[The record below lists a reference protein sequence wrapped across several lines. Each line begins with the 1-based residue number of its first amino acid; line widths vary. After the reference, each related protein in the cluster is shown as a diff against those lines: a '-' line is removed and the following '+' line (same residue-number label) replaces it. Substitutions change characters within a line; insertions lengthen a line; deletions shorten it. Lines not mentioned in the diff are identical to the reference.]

1 MSATSIPSARG
12 RYRAIVLAGGAARR
26 LGGVPKPAIPVGGVP
41 MIERVLAAVAPAGD
55 RVVVVGPPDLATAG
69 AVRTIREHPPGGGP
83 VAAIGA
89 AFDAFGVDLADVVT
103 IVGGDLPLLTAAAVG
118 ELTDTASH
126 GRVDG
131 AVYVDASGRRQWLCG
146 AWRAAAVAD
155 RLAEMVDNRGDLSGA
170 ALRDL
175 FGPLAVAEVRRDDDP
190 PPWFD
195 CDTEDDIRRA
205 EEWLRQ

>member
-1 MSATSIPSARG
+1 MSATSIPRARG

-55 RVVVVGPPDLATAG
+55 RAIVVGPPDLATTG
-69 AVRTIREHPPGGGP
+69 AVHTIQEHPPGGGP

-89 AFDAFGVDLADVVT
+89 AFEAFGVDLADIVT
-103 IVGGDLPLLTAAAVG
+103 IVGGDLPLLTAAAVR
-118 ELTDTASH
+118 ELTATVSH

-146 AWRAAAVAD
+146 AWRTAAVAD
-155 RLAEMVDNRGDLSGA
+155 RLAEMVGNRGDLSGA
-170 ALRDL
+170 ALHDL
-175 FGPLAVAEVRRDDDP
+175 FGPLAVAEVRRADDP

-195 CDTEDDIRRA
+195 CDTQDDIRRA
-205 EEWLRQ
+205 EEWLSQ